1 MKKIIYAA
9 VALMLTACGG
19 NVSSGE
25 SASAKDGLSGKVHK
39 VQTLIY
45 NAKLQGG
52 EVVKDG
58 KPDSY
63 REIDFFPAE
72 ETRIYNENGL
82 VDSIVS
88 VLDASKTVTVFSY
101 QDGMVHGEKNYL
113 NGELITDRKYVYQDG
128 KLTSTIE
135 DMYIGQDKTTNEYPV
150 DASKV
155 KKDGENTIE
164 YGYTEN
170 DYVVKDAQGRVL
182 KESVYNE
189 MDDYLLVKEY
199 TYNDKGWLETCVTSD
214 GDKVSYQY
222 PVTDEKDNWTKMVI
236 SIDEQPYGIV
246 ERNITYRK

>member
-19 NVSSGE
+19 NVSSDE

-101 QDGMVHGEKNYL
+101 QDGKVQGEKNYL

-182 KESVYNE
+182 KESVYN
-189 MDDYLLVKEY
+189 